1 MPPIRSHPE
10 ADEEAEAA
18 AVWYESRQKS
28 LGGDFLDE
36 LDRAF
41 TLITES
47 PTTWPVWPGMPKTLG
62 IRRFLLSRF
71 PYGVA
76 YEVTGSEIVVYAVA
90 HLARKPG
97 YWKDRLTS

>member
-10 ADEEAEAA
+10 ASEEAES
-18 AVWYESRQKS
+18 AVDWYESRQEG
-28 LGGDFLDE
+28 LGRDFLEE
-36 LDRAF
+36 LERAL
-41 TLITES
+41 TLIAES
-47 PTTWPVWPGMPKTLG
+47 PNTWSLWPGMPESLG

-76 YEVTGSEIVVYAVA
+76 YEVTESEIVVYAVA

-97 YWKDRLTS
+97 YWKDRPTS